1 MISFIENAEGIEAE
15 IEALPDA
22 LASGDAGEIERVK
35 AAKARYDR
43 LTDVERRLVSKAAL
57 DKLNTLIEQV
67 EAIEN
72 AKPPQTG
79 DRANIALWTALL
91 ILSGVAAGAAIR
103 WRKRSCRR
111 YATAASHGSDL
122 PWDAAALFTDM
133 RGNERGRQSTTS
145 PRILRF

>member
-1 MISFIENAEGIEAE
+1 MRPKSKRC
-15 IEALPDA
+15 PDA

-43 LTDVERRLVSKAAL
+43 LTDVEKRLVSKAAL

-103 WRKRSCRR
+103 WRRRGCRR
-111 YATAASHGSDL
+111 
-122 PWDAAALFTDM
+122 
-133 RGNERGRQSTTS
+133 
-145 PRILRF
+145 